1 MPKTKY
7 YRTVSNHP
15 RRNGWMNGTQTPIR
29 SQEVFSLK
37 MPMDWYDEVK
47 EHIEKEGWTKQEW
60 GDHVVAAY
68 YGKPLNGEPVEPVKR
83 GNSEPDACRDGT
95 QSSVR
100 NQEVFSLKM
109 PLDWY
114 DEVKEHIESEGWTKQ
129 EWGDHI
135 VAAYYGKPLNR
146 EPVEP
151 VKREKSKS
159 DRDTKAKSLEKS
171 EGDSQPKSL
180 EKFEGGSQPK
190 SLEKSEPDWEELKK
204 EVLGKFK
211 LGRQSATYKKINQ
224 ALDMMIAKVSG

>member
-37 MPMDWYDEVK
+37 MPMDWYDEIK
-47 EHIEKEGWTKQEW
+47 EHIESEGWTKQEW

-68 YGKPLNGEPVEPVKR
+68 YEKPLNGEPVEPVKR
-83 GNSEPDACRDGT
+83 GKSEPDPSRDGT

-114 DEVKEHIESEGWTKQ
+114 DEIKEHIESEGWTKQ
-129 EWGDHI
+129 EWGDHV

-146 EPVEP
+146 EPVTP

-159 DRDTKAKSLEKS
+159 DRGTQVKSREKFDQAKSLEKS
-171 EGDSQPKSL
+171 EG
-180 EKFEGGSQPK
+180 GSQVK
-190 SLEKSEPDWEELKK
+190 SREKSEPDWEELKK

-224 ALDMMIAKVSG
+224 ALDMMISKVSG